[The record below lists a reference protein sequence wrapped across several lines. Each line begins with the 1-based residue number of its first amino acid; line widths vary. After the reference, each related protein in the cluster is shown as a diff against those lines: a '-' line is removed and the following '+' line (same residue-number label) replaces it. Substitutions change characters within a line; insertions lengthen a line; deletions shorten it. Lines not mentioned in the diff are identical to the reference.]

1 MMSLLR
7 FEQGPVECVMEE
19 DLCNTTQI
27 GSSYDL
33 FVSVPRLISKQF
45 FEKLLMIFINFLEL
59 FNLK

>member
-33 FVSVPRLISKQF
+33 FVSVTRLISKQF
-45 FEKLLMIFINFLEL
+45 CNFLKI
-59 FNLK
+59 F